1 MQEGRFVLKS
11 PFKPQGDQPRAIEAL
26 AEGVASGMPCQ
37 VLLGVTGS
45 GKTYTMASVIERV
58 QRPTLVIAHNKT
70 LAAQLCAEF
79 REFFPD
85 SAVEYFVS
93 YYDYYQPEAYIAST
107 DTYIEKDSSVNEE
120 IERLRH
126 SATAALRER
135 RDVIVVASVSCIYSM
150 GDPSE
155 YEGMMISL
163 RPGMTMERDDLV
175 RALVE
180 IQYDRSDVEFDR
192 GTFRV
197 RGDVV
202 EIFPAGYEKS
212 ALRVEFFGE
221 EIDRISAI
229 DVVTGHVLMT
239 LAHVSVYPAT
249 HYATPRETIDR
260 AIEDI
265 EHDLDVRV
273 AELKQEGDLLSAQ
286 RLAQRTRYDIE
297 MLRELGY
304 CTGIENYSRYF
315 DGRKPGDAP
324 YTLLDYFPEDYI
336 VFVDES
342 HVTLPQIRAMYNGD
356 RARKQALVSYGFRL
370 PSAFDNRPLTFPEFE
385 ARIGQL
391 ICVSATPAPYE
402 LERAGQVVE
411 QIIRP
416 TGLLDPLID
425 VRPATG
431 QVDDLYAEIQKVT
444 QAGFRVLVT
453 TLTKKMA
460 ESLTA
465 YLTEMKVKVR
475 YLHSDVQTME
485 RQEIIRDL
493 RLGVFDV
500 LVGINLLR
508 EGLDLPE
515 VALVAILDADK
526 EGFLRS
532 EVSMIQTVGR
542 AARNAEGRVIMYAD
556 HMTESINKTI
566 FETQRR
572 RQLQQAFN
580 EAHGIV
586 PRTVMKSVRDLLQI
600 GGTPESADK
609 RRAAAQQPKKQLT
622 EDELHLLI
630 CSTEE
635 KMLQAAANLD
645 FELAAKLR
653 DKLFELQGKSPEEIA
668 EETVAVPQRK
678 RRQRRSRYVK
688 A

>member
-1 MQEGRFVLKS
+1 
-11 PFKPQGDQPRAIEAL
+11 
-26 AEGVASGMPCQ
+26 
-37 VLLGVTGS
+37 
-45 GKTYTMASVIERV
+45 
-58 QRPTLVIAHNKT
+58 
-70 LAAQLCAEF
+70 AAQLCAEF

>member
-11 PFKPQGDQPRAIEAL
+11 PFKPQGDQPQAIEAL

-370 PSAFDNRPLTFPEFE
+370 PSAFYNRPLTFPEFE

-515 VALVAILDADK
+515 VALVAILVADK

>member
-1 MQEGRFVLKS
+1 MD
-11 PFKPQGDQPRAIEAL
+11 FKLHSQFRPTGDQPQAIEAL
-26 AEGVASGMPCQ
+26 TRGLNMGLSDQ

-45 GKTYTMASVIERV
+45 GKTFTMANIIANVN
-58 QRPTLVIAHNKT
+58 RPTLVLAHNKT
-70 LAAQLCAEF
+70 LAAQLCSEF
-79 REFFPD
+79 REFFPEN
-85 SAVEYFVS
+85 AVEYFIS
-93 YYDYYQPEAYIAST
+93 YYDYYQPEAYIAQT
-107 DTYIEKDSSVNEE
+107 DTYIEKDSSINDE

-126 SATAALRER
+126 SATSALSER
-135 RDVIVVASVSCIYSM
+135 RDVIVVSSVSCIYGL
-150 GDPSE
+150 GDPID
-155 YEGMMISL
+155 YKNMVISL
-163 RPGMTMERDDLV
+163 RPGME
-175 RALVE
+175 
-180 IQYDRSDVEFDR
+180 YDRDELMRKLTDIRYERNDINFVR
-192 GTFRV
+192 NAYRV
-197 RGDVV
+197 RGDTLEVY
-202 EIFPAGYEKS
+202 PAYWAGR
-212 ALRVEFFGE
+212 AIRIEFFGD
-221 EIDRISAI
+221 EIDRISEINA
-229 DVVTGHVLMT
+229 VTGVPERILNHV
-239 LAHVSVYPAT
+239 AIYPAS
-249 HYATPRETIDR
+249 HYVASKEKMAR
-260 AIEDI
+260 AMKDI
-265 EHDLDVRV
+265 EAEMWEQVRFFEEHD
-273 AELKQEGDLLSAQ
+273 KLLEAQ
-286 RLAQRTRYDIE
+286 RIRQRTQYDLE
-297 MLRELGY
+297 MLQEIGF

-324 YTLLDYFPEDYI
+324 YTLLDYFPEDYV

-356 RARKQALVSYGFRL
+356 RARKEALVSYGFRL
-370 PSAFDNRPLTFPEFE
+370 PSAFDNRPLRFEEFE
-385 ARIGQL
+385 QRIGQL

-402 LERAGQVVE
+402 LEHAGQVVE

-416 TGLLDPLID
+416 TGLLDPEIE
-425 VRPATG
+425 VRPAAG
-431 QVDDLYAEIQKVT
+431 QVDDLYAEIVKT
-444 QAGFRVLVT
+444 TGEGYRVLVT

-460 ESLTA
+460 ESLTT
-465 YLTEMKVKVR
+465 YLSEMNVKVR

-532 EVSMIQTVGR
+532 EVSMIQTIGR
-542 AARNAEGRVIMYAD
+542 AARNANGRVVMYAD
-556 HMTESINKTI
+556 VMTESMNKAI

-572 RQLQQAFN
+572 RQLQQAYN

-586 PRTVMKSVRDLLQI
+586 PKTVMKSVRDVLQI
-600 GGTPESADK
+600 GHAADESDK
-609 RRAAAQQPKKQLT
+609 KRAVKRVRDMS

-653 DKLFELQGKSPEEIA
+653 DKLFELQGKTPDELP
-668 EETVAVPQRK
+668 EETVALPQRK
-678 RRQRRSRYVK
+678 RRRQRKPGKYLK

>member
-11 PFKPQGDQPRAIEAL
+11 PFKPQGDQPQAIEAL

-107 DTYIEKDSSVNEE
+107 DTYIEKVSSVNEE